1 MLLLSSSCLFKF
13 CENLRK
19 EDNLNNTFS
28 LNMSFQSIKP
38 TEIAAK
44 LAKGFE

>member
-1 MLLLSSSCLFKF
+1 MPYKI
-13 CENLRK
+13 LREFYY

-44 LAKGFE
+44 LTKGFE